1 MWRLTRQ
8 SPRNVF
14 KLLKLDKIDKLD
26 KIATEGTKLFGDP
39 CFKEWVDFLS
49 AKNSEDPEA
58 TTEEMLS
65 TLAAHYGDGAN
76 LARLLY
82 LGKKHSGDKHIADLA
97 AALQVAQLEKWKKK
111 PVEDVLEILELDKT
125 QDNQNP
131 LIDPLFSQLL
141 AYVKLKHP
149 NDPTAVT
156 KELLTA
162 FREFYTDNK
171 AWAKIL
177 VDGTRT
183 DSVKKIA
190 YDLLQ
195 LQLPM
200 GKEGEE
206 TLFTLLEL
214 DQIQNGLYENQFYK
228 QWVTIVGQ
236 RYERNPDEAND
247 VILSTLIAHYGKNA
261 AWADILVA
269 ETKDPSTRSNA
280 QTLIARLIWSWFD
293 TEKKAEKYATKEAAD
308 RAKLNYTA
316 KKAAEEADAVAEEA
330 KKAAD
335 EAAEEAN
342 AAASEAKKAADE
354 AARKAE
360 EAENVVLKAENV
372 VPKAAYEAMLSTLRS
387 HSKSDSA
394 LRNSLAKGLEVDN
407 WKVRQTA
414 KELQKMLDSSRPQ
427 DDLSKVSAP
436 GAEPDSNFDVHG

>member
-1 MWRLTRQ
+1 MWRLMRQ
-8 SPRNVF
+8 SSDNVF

-26 KIATEGTKLFGDP
+26 KIATEGTKLF
-39 CFKEWVDFLS
+39 ETQALR
-49 AKNSEDPEA
+49 
-58 TTEEMLS
+58 T
-65 TLAAHYGDGAN
+65 HYGDGAN
-76 LARLLY
+76 LATLFY
-82 LGKKHSGDKHIADLA
+82 LGKWRSGDKHIADLA
-97 AALQVAQLEKWKKK
+97 AALQVAQLKKWDMKTVK
-111 PVEDVLEILELDKT
+111 DVLKILELDKT

-131 LIDPLFSQLL
+131 FINPLFSQLL

-171 AWAKIL
+171 AWAKFL

-206 TLFTLLEL
+206 ALFTLLEL
-214 DQIQNGLYENQFYK
+214 DQIENGLYKNQFYK
-228 QWVTIVGQ
+228 QWVTFVRQ
-236 RYERNPDEAND
+236 RYEGKPDEASD

-280 QTLIARLIWSWFD
+280 QILIARLIWRCPRMLLWLDFV
-293 TEKKAEKYATKEAAD
+293 ERYFIKAEKYATKEAAD

-330 KKAAD
+330 QKAAD

-342 AAASEAKKAADE
+342 AAASEAKKAADA

-360 EAENVVLKAENV
+360 EAENVVLKA
-372 VPKAAYEAMLSTLRS
+372 PYEAMLLTLRH

-427 DDLSKVSAP
+427 EDLSKVSAP
-436 GAEPDSNFDVHG
+436 GAELDSNFDVHG

>member
-1 MWRLTRQ
+1 MWRLMRQ
-8 SPRNVF
+8 SSDNVF

-26 KIATEGTKLFGDP
+26 KIATEGTKLF
-39 CFKEWVDFLS
+39 ETQALR
-49 AKNSEDPEA
+49 
-58 TTEEMLS
+58 T
-65 TLAAHYGDGAN
+65 HYGDGAN
-76 LARLLY
+76 LATLFY
-82 LGKKHSGDKHIADLA
+82 LGKWRSGDKHIADLA
-97 AALQVAQLEKWKKK
+97 AALQVAQLKKWDMKTVK
-111 PVEDVLEILELDKT
+111 DVLKILELDKT

-131 LIDPLFSQLL
+131 FINPLFSQLL

-171 AWAKIL
+171 AWAKFL

-206 TLFTLLEL
+206 ALFTLLEL
-214 DQIQNGLYENQFYK
+214 DQIENGLVDEVFMLLKLENGLFESPRMLL
-228 QWVTIVGQ
+228 WLDFVE
-236 RYERNPDEAND
+236 RYF
-247 VILSTLIAHYGKNA
+247 I
-261 AWADILVA
+261 
-269 ETKDPSTRSNA
+269 
-280 QTLIARLIWSWFD
+280 
-293 TEKKAEKYATKEAAD
+293 KAEKYATKEAAD

-330 KKAAD
+330 QKAAD

-342 AAASEAKKAADE
+342 AAASEAKKAADA

-360 EAENVVLKAENV
+360 EAENVVLKA
-372 VPKAAYEAMLSTLRS
+372 PYEAMLLTLRH

-427 DDLSKVSAP
+427 EDLSKVSAP
-436 GAEPDSNFDVHG
+436 GAELDSNFDVHG